1 MKKYISLLLA
11 IVIAFAFAGCSA
23 GEYKTDLNSYSDC
36 VSIVSFNVAAPWGNI
51 IQGTSGKRV
60 KLFASYMNSV
70 KPDSIGTQEMN
81 SDWLEKLSELMPDY
95 DSYGVQ
101 RGGDENEKK
110 SEMNAVFWLK
120 DKYEC
125 VEENT
130 FWLSETPE
138 IESRY
143 SGAGCNRICS
153 YVVLQAKDGGYEYIH
168 MNTHLDNASEEA
180 QNFGMSVIIEKM
192 KELQEKYPGAQT
204 VLTGDFNQTKGG
216 TAYSSVSK
224 VLSDATTI
232 AENADELHATYTE
245 WGKQD
250 DASSTPID
258 HIFTSAETAK
268 RYAILDD
275 TSNGYV
281 SDHYGVFAAISFN

>member
-1 MKKYISLLLA
+1 MKKYISLVLA

-36 VSIVSFNVAAPWGNI
+36 VNVVSFNVAAPWGNI

-81 SDWLEKLSELMPDY
+81 SEWLEKLSELMPDY

-110 SEMNAVFWLK
+110 SETNAVFWLK

-143 SGAGCNRICS
+143 SGAGCNRVCS

-204 VLTGDFNQTKGG
+204 VLTGDFNQTKDG
-216 TAYSSVSK
+216 TAYGSVSK
-224 VLSDATTI
+224 VLSDASTI
-232 AENADELHATYTE
+232 SENADNLHATYTE

-258 HIFTSAETAK
+258 HIFTSAEAAK

-281 SDHYGVFAAISFN
+281 SDHYGVFAAISFT

>member
-1 MKKYISLLLA
+1 MKKYISLFLA
-11 IVIAFAFAGCSA
+11 AVIAFAFCGCSA
-23 GEYKTDLNSYSDC
+23 KEYKTDLNSYSDC
-36 VSIVSFNVAAPWGNI
+36 VNVVSFNVAAPWGNI
-51 IQGTSGKRV
+51 IQGTSAKRV

-81 SDWLEKLSELMPDY
+81 SDWLSKLSELMPDY

-143 SGAGCNRICS
+143 SGAGCNRVCS
-153 YVVLQAKDGGYEYIH
+153 YVVLQAKDGGCEYIH

-180 QNFGMSVIIEKM
+180 QNFGMGVILEKM
-192 KELQEKYPGAQT
+192 QELQEKYPGAQT
-204 VLTGDFNQTKGG
+204 VLTGDFNQTQDGL
-216 TAYSSVSK
+216 AYKSASE
-224 VLSDATTI
+224 VLSDASKI
-232 AENADELHATYTE
+232 AKQADEPHVTYTE
-245 WGKQD
+245 WGKLD
-250 DASSTPID
+250 DASSAPID
-258 HIFTSAETAK
+258 HIFTSAETVE

-275 TSNGYV
+275 ISNGYV
-281 SDHYGVFAAISFN
+281 SDHYGIFASIRF

>member
-1 MKKYISLLLA
+1 MKKYISLVLA

-36 VSIVSFNVAAPWGNI
+36 VNIVSFNVAAPWGNI

-192 KELQEKYPGAQT
+192 KELQEKYPEAQT
-204 VLTGDFNQTKGG
+204 VLTGDFNQTKDG
-216 TAYSSVSK
+216 TVYGSVSK
-224 VLSDATTI
+224 VLSDASTI

-258 HIFTSAETAK
+258 HIFASAETAK